1 MEHRKGSVGRDGAV
15 IYTTISLL
23 AALAFWAIATA
34 TGGYSSVAI
43 YGGATWV
50 FLLTLIVS
58 MPLVIAAVKR
68 RDNP

>member
-1 MEHRKGSVGRDGAV
+1 MENGKGNVGRGSAV

-23 AALAFWAIATA
+23 AALAFWATAATL
-34 TGGYSSVAI
+34 GGFPPVAV
-43 YGGATWV
+43 YGGAAWV

-68 RDNP
+68 RNNV